1 MLWLYMY
8 TIDDL
13 DKRLNHMPGYYF
25 RPTCSIFQ
33 KKKFNVC
40 SMHVGV
46 LNDSHPFI
54 HVGNRPTVMFALNC
68 TSKSKV
74 Y

>member
-1 MLWLYMY
+1 MY

-33 KKKFNVC
+33 KKK
-40 SMHVGV
+40 
-46 LNDSHPFI
+46 I
-54 HVGNRPTVMFALNC
+54 
-68 TSKSKV
+68 
-74 Y
+74 